1 MKTWKEPGCARWFF
15 LFVLLFGFFGGYL
28 CVHVWCVVCL
38 FACVWFLLVFF
49 YPPFSA
55 YIWQDKL
62 SSPNTKI
69 EELHVHQPF

>member
-1 MKTWKEPGCARWFF
+1 MERTSMCEVVFFVCFAFCFF
-15 LFVLLFGFFGGYL
+15 LGGYL

-69 EELHVHQPF
+69 EELLVHQPF